1 MRCRP
6 SRGWGPAG
14 RGALVNCSAPGRPTI
29 DLLILDWLN
38 VGLRWVHLI
47 AGIGWIGTSLYFMW
61 LDAALIRADPPRGNV
76 EGHTWLLHSGGFY
89 LVERRT
95 LPPGQLPSPIHWF
108 KWEAAMTWL
117 TGFPLLVLVYYLT
130 RGVYLVD
137 PTVSAITSGQAVALG
152 IGVLIVGWAVYDLLW
167 SSPLAR
173 GRAAVIVSWVLLLAV
188 VYALTHVLSGR
199 AAYIH
204 TGAMLGTIMVA
215 NVWMRIV
222 PAQRELIAA
231 ATAGRTPD
239 ATLSRRAKQR
249 STHNSYVTFP
259 VIFMMLSN
267 HYPATYGHP
276 LNWLILWLLIGV
288 GVGVRHVMIARER
301 GRPADWWLV
310 PVTVALAG
318 VVYLTSPAWLGGA
331 RHDGARVGFVAA
343 KEVIDRRCV
352 SCHSDKP
359 SDDVFRIAPNG
370 VTFETAESIRA
381 RAETIRARVVVLRN
395 MPLAN
400 KTGMTEAER
409 DLIARWLDQGASID
423 GGVGS
428 R

>member
-1 MRCRP
+1 MND
-6 SRGWGPAG
+6 S
-14 RGALVNCSAPGRPTI
+14 
-29 DLLILDWLN
+29 LILDWLN

-61 LDAALIRADPPRGNV
+61 LDAALIRSDPPRSKV
-76 EGHTWLLHSGGFY
+76 EGHAWLLHSGGFY
-89 LVERRT
+89 LVERRK

-117 TGFPLLVLVYYLT
+117 TGFPLLVTVYYLT

-137 PTVSAITSGQAVALG
+137 PAVSSITVAQAVALG
-152 IGVLIVGWAVYDLLW
+152 IGLLIVSWLVYDLLW

-173 GRAAVIVSWVLLLAV
+173 GAGHAATVLSWALLFAV
-188 VYALTHVLSGR
+188 VYGLAHVLSGR
-199 AAYIH
+199 GAYIH
-204 TGAMLGTIMVA
+204 VGAMLGTIMVA

-222 PAQRELIAA
+222 PAQRDLIAA

-239 ATLSRRAKQR
+239 DTLSARAKQR

-276 LNWLILWLLIGV
+276 LNWLILCLLIVV

-301 GRPADWWLV
+301 GKPADWWLV
-310 PVTVALAG
+310 PVAAAVAF
-318 VVYLTSPAWLGGA
+318 VVFLTSPVWFRGTP
-331 RHDGARVGFVAA
+331 RGARVGFTAA

-352 SCHSDKP
+352 SCHSQRP
-359 SDDVFRIAPNG
+359 SDDIFRNAPNG
-370 VTFETAESIRA
+370 VTFETPESIRA
-381 RAETIRARVVVLRN
+381 HAETIRARVVVLRN
-395 MPLAN
+395 MPLGN
-400 KTGMTEAER
+400 KTGMTDAER
-409 DLIARWLDQGASID
+409 DILARWLDQGAPID
-423 GGVGS
+423 GS
-428 R
+428 ASER